1 MKVILMQDVKGA
13 GRKGEVINVK
23 DGYARNFLIPRGLAE
38 VASARNLNLARQRAK
53 AEEHRQAIEVETAK
67 DLAGRISA
75 LTVTVKANTGE
86 GGKLF
91 GSITSKEIA
100 EAFEAQHGIKLD
112 RKKIVL
118 DEPIKAIGESEV
130 EVRLAGNVHAT
141 FRLVVE
147 AQQ

>member
-1 MKVILMQDVKGA
+1 MKVILRQDVKGA
-13 GRKGEVINVK
+13 GKKDEVVNVK

-38 VASARNLNLARQRAK
+38 VASAQNLNLARQRAK

-100 EAFEAQHGIKLD
+100 EAFEDQHGIKLD